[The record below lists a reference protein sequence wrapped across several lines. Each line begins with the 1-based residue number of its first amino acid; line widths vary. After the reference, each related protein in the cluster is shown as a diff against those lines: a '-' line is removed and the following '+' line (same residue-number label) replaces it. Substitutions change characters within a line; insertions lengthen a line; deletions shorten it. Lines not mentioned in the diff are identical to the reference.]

1 MKAEVKVF
9 SCGRKSGK
17 AWVTPGMKA
26 KREAEAARREAERW
40 AALTPQER
48 FVEQHEK
55 MRTAALWA
63 IEVLRERF
71 ARTGS
76 LLG

>member
-1 MKAEVKVF
+1 MMAEGKVF
-9 SCGRKSGK
+9 CCGRKPGA

-48 FVEQHEK
+48 FVEQHEN

-63 IEVLRERF
+63 IEDLQERF
-71 ARTGS
+71 GRTGS
-76 LLG
+76 LR